1 MNFENKILE
10 AWLDDQTQLVM
21 KKVTSGE
28 GLESADMMVLVLKIQ
43 TNHVAHMEQDLRQ
56 EMVDLRQEM
65 NRRLDQVDKR
75 LDQVDKHLDQVD
87 KRLDQVD
94 KHLVQVDKRLDQV
107 DKRLDQV
114 DKNFEQVDKRFEQVD
129 KRFEQV
135 DKRFEQVD
143 KNMNAMMGRIDNFMK
158 WSFGTTIAVG
168 ALVVAVLQYLG

>member
-28 GLESADMMVLVLKIQ
+28 GLEPADMMVLVLKIQ

-75 LDQVDKHLDQVD
+75 LE
-87 KRLDQVD
+87 
-94 KHLVQVDKRLDQV
+94 QV

-129 KRFEQV
+129 K
-135 DKRFEQVD
+135 
-143 KNMNAMMGRIDNFMK
+143 NMNAILGRIDNFMK

>member
-1 MNFENKILE
+1 MNLENKILE
-10 AWLDDQTQLVM
+10 AWLDDQTQIVM

-28 GLESADMMVLVLKIQ
+28 GLESTDMMVLVLKIQ

-75 LDQVDKHLDQVD
+75 LE
-87 KRLDQVD
+87 
-94 KHLVQVDKRLDQV
+94 
-107 DKRLDQV
+107 QV

-129 KRFEQV
+129 K
-135 DKRFEQVD
+135 
-143 KNMNAMMGRIDNFMK
+143 NMNAMIGRIDSFMK

>member
-1 MNFENKILE
+1 MNLENKILE

-28 GLESADMMVLVLKIQ
+28 GLEPTDMMVLVLKIQ

-65 NRRLDQVDKR
+65 KDSREDMNRRLEQVDKHLEQVDKHLEQVDKR
-75 LDQVDKHLDQVD
+75 LDQVDA
-87 KRLDQVD
+87 
-94 KHLVQVDKRLDQV
+94 
-107 DKRLDQV
+107 
-114 DKNFEQVDKRFEQVD
+114 
-129 KRFEQV
+129 
-135 DKRFEQVD
+135 RFEQVD
-143 KNMNAMMGRIDNFMK
+143 KNMNAMIGRIDNFMK

>member
-65 NRRLDQVDKR
+65 NRRLDQVDK
-75 LDQVDKHLDQVD
+75 HLD
-87 KRLDQVD
+87 
-94 KHLVQVDKRLDQV
+94 QVDKRLDQV

-114 DKNFEQVDKRFEQVD
+114 DKHFD
-129 KRFEQV
+129 QV

-143 KNMNAMMGRIDNFMK
+143 KNMNAMIGRIDNFMK
-158 WSFGTTIAVG
+158 WSFGTTVAVG

>member
-65 NRRLDQVDKR
+65 NRRLDQVDK
-75 LDQVDKHLDQVD
+75 HLEQVD
-87 KRLDQVD
+87 KRLE
-94 KHLVQVDKRLDQV
+94 
-107 DKRLDQV
+107 QV

-129 KRFEQV
+129 K
-135 DKRFEQVD
+135 
-143 KNMNAMMGRIDNFMK
+143 NMNAMIGRIDNFMK

>member
-65 NRRLDQVDKR
+65 NRRLDQVDK
-75 LDQVDKHLDQVD
+75 HLDQVD

-94 KHLVQVDKRLDQV
+94 KHFD
-107 DKRLDQV
+107 
-114 DKNFEQVDKRFEQVD
+114 
-129 KRFEQV
+129 QV

-143 KNMNAMMGRIDNFMK
+143 KNMNAMIGRIDNFMK

>member
-1 MNFENKILE
+1 MDFENK
-10 AWLDDQTQLVM
+10 AFVTWLDEQAQLVM

-56 EMVDLRQEM
+56 EMVDLREDM
-65 NRRLDQVDKR
+65 NRRFEQVDRHLEQVDKHLEQVDKR
-75 LDQVDKHLDQVD
+75 LE
-87 KRLDQVD
+87 
-94 KHLVQVDKRLDQV
+94 
-107 DKRLDQV
+107 QV
-114 DKNFEQVDKRFEQVD
+114 DKNFERVDKRFEQVD
-129 KRFEQV
+129 KNFERV

-143 KNMNAMMGRIDNFMK
+143 KNMNAMIGRIDNFMK

>member
-65 NRRLDQVDKR
+65 NRRLDQVDK
-75 LDQVDKHLDQVD
+75 HLDQVD

-94 KHLVQVDKRLDQV
+94 KRLE
-107 DKRLDQV
+107 QV
-114 DKNFEQVDKRFEQVD
+114 DKNFER
-129 KRFEQV
+129 V

-143 KNMNAMMGRIDNFMK
+143 KNMNAMIGRIDNFMK

>member
-10 AWLDDQTQLVM
+10 AWLDDQTQIVM

-28 GLESADMMVLVLKIQ
+28 GLEPADMMVLVLKIQ

-56 EMVDLRQEM
+56 EMIDLRQEM
-65 NRRLDQVDKR
+65 KDSREDMNRRLEQVDKHLEQVDKHLEQVDKR
-75 LDQVDKHLDQVD
+75 LE
-87 KRLDQVD
+87 
-94 KHLVQVDKRLDQV
+94 
-107 DKRLDQV
+107 QV
-114 DKNFEQVDKRFEQVD
+114 DKNFERVDKRFERVD

-143 KNMNAMMGRIDNFMK
+143 KNMNAMIGRIDNFMK

>member
-28 GLESADMMVLVLKIQ
+28 GLEPTDMMVLVLKIQ

-56 EMVDLRQEM
+56 EMVDLRQDM
-65 NRRLDQVDKR
+65 NKRFEQVDKR
-75 LDQVDKHLDQVD
+75 LDQVDKHLEQVD

-94 KHLVQVDKRLDQV
+94 KS
-107 DKRLDQV
+107 
-114 DKNFEQVDKRFEQVD
+114 
-129 KRFEQV
+129 FEQV

-143 KNMNAMMGRIDNFMK
+143 KNMNAMIGRIDNFMK

>member
-65 NRRLDQVDKR
+65 NRRLDQVDK
-75 LDQVDKHLDQVD
+75 HLD
-87 KRLDQVD
+87 
-94 KHLVQVDKRLDQV
+94 QVDKRLDQV

-114 DKNFEQVDKRFEQVD
+114 DKHFD
-129 KRFEQV
+129 QV

-143 KNMNAMMGRIDNFMK
+143 KNMNAMIGRIDNFMK

>member
-1 MNFENKILE
+1 MNLENKILE
-10 AWLDDQTQLVM
+10 SWLDDQTQLVM

-28 GLESADMMVLVLKIQ
+28 GLESTDMMVLVLKIQ

-65 NRRLDQVDKR
+65 KDSREDMNRRLDQVDKH
-75 LDQVDKHLDQVD
+75 LEQVDKHLEQVD
-87 KRLDQVD
+87 KRLE
-94 KHLVQVDKRLDQV
+94 
-107 DKRLDQV
+107 QV
-114 DKNFEQVDKRFEQVD
+114 DKNFERVDKRFERVD

-143 KNMNAMMGRIDNFMK
+143 KNMNAMIGRIDNFMK

>member
-65 NRRLDQVDKR
+65 NRRLDQVDKH
-75 LDQVDKHLDQVD
+75 LEQVDKHLDQVD

-94 KHLVQVDKRLDQV
+94 KRLDQV

-114 DKNFEQVDKRFEQVD
+114 DKH
-129 KRFEQV
+129 FEQV

-143 KNMNAMMGRIDNFMK
+143 KNMNAMIGRIDNFMK

>member
-28 GLESADMMVLVLKIQ
+28 GLEPADMMVLVLKIQ

-56 EMVDLRQEM
+56 EMIDLREDM
-65 NRRLDQVDKR
+65 NRRFEQVDRHLEQVDKHLEQVDKR
-75 LDQVDKHLDQVD
+75 LE
-87 KRLDQVD
+87 
-94 KHLVQVDKRLDQV
+94 
-107 DKRLDQV
+107 QV
-114 DKNFEQVDKRFEQVD
+114 DKNFER
-129 KRFEQV
+129 V

-143 KNMNAMMGRIDNFMK
+143 KNMNAMIGRIDNFMK

>member
-28 GLESADMMVLVLKIQ
+28 GLEPTDMMVLVLKIQ

-65 NRRLDQVDKR
+65 KESREDMNRRLDQVDKR
-75 LDQVDKHLDQVD
+75 LD
-87 KRLDQVD
+87 
-94 KHLVQVDKRLDQV
+94 QVDKRLDQV

-114 DKNFEQVDKRFEQVD
+114 DKNFEQVDKRFD
-129 KRFEQV
+129 QV

-143 KNMNAMMGRIDNFMK
+143 KNMNAMIGRIDNFMK

>member
-10 AWLDDQTQLVM
+10 AWLDEQTQLVM

-28 GLESADMMVLVLKIQ
+28 GLEPTDMMVLVLKIQ

-56 EMVDLRQEM
+56 EMVDLRQDM
-65 NRRLDQVDKR
+65 NKRFEQVDKR
-75 LDQVDKHLDQVD
+75 LDQVDKHLD
-87 KRLDQVD
+87 
-94 KHLVQVDKRLDQV
+94 QVDKRLDQV

-135 DKRFEQVD
+135 D
-143 KNMNAMMGRIDNFMK
+143 NSINAILGRLDSFMK
-158 WSFGTTIAVG
+158 WSFATTLTVG

>member
-1 MNFENKILE
+1 MDFENKTFV
-10 AWLDDQTQLVM
+10 AWLDEQSQLAM
-21 KKVTSGE
+21 NKVTSGE

-65 NRRLDQVDKR
+65 NRRLDQVDK
-75 LDQVDKHLDQVD
+75 HLD
-87 KRLDQVD
+87 
-94 KHLVQVDKRLDQV
+94 QVDKRLDQV

-114 DKNFEQVDKRFEQVD
+114 DKHFD
-129 KRFEQV
+129 QV

-143 KNMNAMMGRIDNFMK
+143 KNMNAMIGRIDNFMK
-158 WSFGTTIAVG
+158 WSFGTTVAVG

>member
-65 NRRLDQVDKR
+65 NRRLDQVDK
-75 LDQVDKHLDQVD
+75 H
-87 KRLDQVD
+87 
-94 KHLVQVDKRLDQV
+94 
-107 DKRLDQV
+107 
-114 DKNFEQVDKRFEQVD
+114 
-129 KRFEQV
+129 FEQV

-143 KNMNAMMGRIDNFMK
+143 KNMNAMIGRIDNFMK

>member
-65 NRRLDQVDKR
+65 NRRLDQVDK
-75 LDQVDKHLDQVD
+75 
-87 KRLDQVD
+87 
-94 KHLVQVDKRLDQV
+94 
-107 DKRLDQV
+107 
-114 DKNFEQVDKRFEQVD
+114 NFEQVD

>member
-1 MNFENKILE
+1 MNLENKILE
-10 AWLDDQTQLVM
+10 SWLDDQTQIVM

-28 GLESADMMVLVLKIQ
+28 GLESTDMMVLVLKIQ

-65 NRRLDQVDKR
+65 KDSREDMNRRLDQVDKH
-75 LDQVDKHLDQVD
+75 LEQVDKHLEQVD
-87 KRLDQVD
+87 KRLE
-94 KHLVQVDKRLDQV
+94 
-107 DKRLDQV
+107 QV
-114 DKNFEQVDKRFEQVD
+114 DKNFEK
-129 KRFEQV
+129 V

-143 KNMNAMMGRIDNFMK
+143 KNMNAMIGRIDNFMK

>member
-21 KKVTSGE
+21 EKVTSGE
-28 GLESADMMVLVLKIQ
+28 GLEPTDMMVLVLKIQ

-65 NRRLDQVDKR
+65 KESREDMNRRLD
-75 LDQVDKHLDQVD
+75 
-87 KRLDQVD
+87 
-94 KHLVQVDKRLDQV
+94 QVDKRLDQV

-135 DKRFEQVD
+135 DK
-143 KNMNAMMGRIDNFMK
+143 NMNAMIGRIDNFMK

>member
-75 LDQVDKHLDQVD
+75 LDQVDKRLDQVDKRLDQVDKHLDQVD

-94 KHLVQVDKRLDQV
+94 KH
-107 DKRLDQV
+107 
-114 DKNFEQVDKRFEQVD
+114 
-129 KRFEQV
+129 FEQV

-143 KNMNAMMGRIDNFMK
+143 KNMNAMIGRIDNFMK

>member
-28 GLESADMMVLVLKIQ
+28 GLEPADMMVLVLKIQ

-65 NRRLDQVDKR
+65 NRRLDQVDK
-75 LDQVDKHLDQVD
+75 HLEQVD
-87 KRLDQVD
+87 KRLE
-94 KHLVQVDKRLDQV
+94 
-107 DKRLDQV
+107 QV

-129 KRFEQV
+129 K
-135 DKRFEQVD
+135 
-143 KNMNAMMGRIDNFMK
+143 NMNAILGRIDNFMK

>member
-65 NRRLDQVDKR
+65 NRRLDQVDKH
-75 LDQVDKHLDQVD
+75 LEQVDKHLDQVD

-94 KHLVQVDKRLDQV
+94 KRLDQV
-107 DKRLDQV
+107 DKH
-114 DKNFEQVDKRFEQVD
+114 
-129 KRFEQV
+129 FEQV

-143 KNMNAMMGRIDNFMK
+143 KNMNAMIGRIDNFMK